1 MKWIAIFGL
10 LAALSI
16 SSTAAAQNELAAAL
30 EVLSGGVEM
39 KRVNTSNW
47 IAIRVEAVVGVGDVL
62 RTDASG
68 RARITFFADGT
79 ETELLPGTEY
89 RINRFEG
96 SADRFNFNAEVLV
109 GQTIQRLSRLLDANS
124 SYDITTPAMS
134 LVARGTEF
142 AVRVEENGRS
152 AMLVREGEVEADA
165 ESASAAVP
173 PGFGVR
179 AAIGEPLSDVVRA
192 STFAELDAA
201 LDGCAAVLTT
211 PDDVSLNVRSGASTS
226 AERIGYIDASSVT
239 RLFGVT
245 SSGSWYRIAFD
256 GGFGWVLSSSAEIAA
271 GCAGLRVFP
280 DNFREGMST
289 QPTPAPTSAPSATP
303 PARS

>member
-1 MKWIAIFGL
+1 MKWIAIVGL
-10 LAALSI
+10 LLALSI
-16 SSTAAAQNELAAAL
+16 SSMAAAQTELAATL

-39 KRVNTSNW
+39 KRVNTTNW

-62 RTDASG
+62 RTDSTG

-79 ETELLPGTEY
+79 ETEILPGTEY
-89 RINRFEG
+89 RITRFEG
-96 SADRFNFNAEVLV
+96 DAARFNLSAEILI
-109 GQTIQRLSRLLDANS
+109 GQTIQRLSRLLDASS
-124 SYDITTPAMS
+124 SYAVTTPAMN

-142 AVRVEENGRS
+142 AIRVEDSGRS
-152 AMLVREGEVEADA
+152 AMLVRDGEVGADA
-165 ESASAAVP
+165 EVNSASVL

-179 AAIGEPLSDVVRA
+179 AAVGEPISDVVRA

-201 LDGCAAVLTT
+201 LDGCTAVLTT

-226 AERIGYIDASSVT
+226 AERIGFIDASAVT

-245 SSGSWYRIAFD
+245 TGGSWYRIAFED
-256 GGFGWVLSSSAEIAA
+256 GFGWVLSSSAEIES

-280 DNFREGMST
+280 DNYREGMST
-289 QPTPAPTSAPSATP
+289 APTPAPTSAPSATP
-303 PARS
+303 MPGS

>member
-1 MKWIAIFGL
+1 MKWIAILGL

-16 SSTAAAQNELAAAL
+16 SSIAAAQNELAATL

-62 RTDASG
+62 RTDPSG

-79 ETELLPGTEY
+79 ETEILPGTEY

-96 SADRFNFNAEVLV
+96 SSTRFNLSAEVLV
-109 GQTIQRLSRLLDANS
+109 GQTIQRLSRLLDATS
-124 SYDITTPAMS
+124 SYNIATPAMN

-142 AVRVEENGRS
+142 AIRVEENGRS
-152 AMLVREGEVEADA
+152 ALLVRDGEVEADA
-165 ESASAAVP
+165 QSSSASVP
-173 PGFGVR
+173 LGFGVR
-179 AAIGEPLSDVVRA
+179 AAVGEPISDVVRA

-201 LDGCAAVLTT
+201 LDGCSAVLTT
-211 PDDVSLNVRSGASTS
+211 PDDVSLNVRSGASMG
-226 AERIGYIDASSVT
+226 AERIGYIDASAVT

-245 SSGSWYRIAFD
+245 TSSGWYRIPFGD
-256 GGFGWVLSSSAEIAA
+256 GFGWVLSSSAEIAS

-289 QPTPAPTSAPSATP
+289 APTPAPTSAPSATP
-303 PARS
+303 MPRS

>member
-1 MKWIAIFGL
+1 MKWIAILGL

-16 SSTAAAQNELAAAL
+16 SSMAAAQNDLAATL

-62 RTDASG
+62 RTDSSG
-68 RARITFFADGT
+68 RARITFFTDGT
-79 ETELLPGTEY
+79 ETEILPGTEY

-96 SADRFNFNAEVLV
+96 SATRFNLNAEVLV

-124 SYDITTPAMS
+124 SYNITTPAMN

-142 AVRVEENGRS
+142 AIRVEESGRS
-152 AMLVREGEVEADA
+152 AMLVQDGEVEADA
-165 ESASAAVP
+165 EVASAAVP

-179 AAIGEPLSDVVRA
+179 TAVGEPVSDVVRA
-192 STFAELDAA
+192 TTFDELDAA
-201 LDGCAAVLTT
+201 LDGCVAALTT
-211 PDDVSLNVRSGASTS
+211 LDDVSLNVRSGASTG
-226 AERIGYIDASSVT
+226 AERIGFIDASAIT
-239 RLFGVT
+239 TLFGVT
-245 SSGSWYRIAFD
+245 TGGGWYRIAFED
-256 GGFGWVLSSSAEIAA
+256 GFGWVLSSSAEIAP

-280 DNFREGMST
+280 DNFREGMSML
-289 QPTPAPTSAPSATP
+289 PTPTPTSAPSATP
-303 PARS
+303 TPGS